1 MSGVVYE
8 CGVCGWS
15 YDEAA
20 GDPDIGI
27 PPGTKFEDLPADWTC
42 PACGVGKD
50 EFERIGHDSAPAP
63 VSTAPK
69 PTAPILIVGSGLAGY
84 TLVREIRARSPDVP
98 ILVLTADGGEVYTK
112 PMLSNAFAKGHAPDD
127 LVRRSA
133 SAFAAENG
141 IEVRKRI
148 RVVAIDRVGKAA
160 RTDKGETIAYDKL
173 ILALGADP
181 RVFPV
186 EGTDTVGVAAVN
198 DLDDY
203 RRWRDRIGSSGRI
216 LLIGAGLI
224 GCEFADDLT
233 GAGFEVS
240 VVDPGPRPLARLLPP
255 EIAAD
260 LVSALTARGA
270 CFHMGRAVA
279 RYQVA
284 DKGFVAVLDD
294 GGTIAFDHAL
304 SAVGLRPRTQLAAE
318 AGLAVK
324 AGILVDRGLA
334 TSDPAIFA
342 LGDCA
347 ETVVGP
353 LPFIAPLLIEAE
365 VLADRLTGGSRTLAF
380 PVMPVVVKTPS
391 LPLSVA
397 SPPPGLFGDWT
408 AKRVEG
414 GVEALLKTAEGR
426 VIGYALSGTATV
438 RAKELAVG
446 LPAPLPPETPAAP
459 VVDKPV
465 VHVCDICG
473 WTYDPATGDP
483 DNGVPPGTAW
493 EDVPEGWEC
502 PVCGAGKDAFTLA

>member
-8 CGVCGWS
+8 CGVCGWT

-20 GDPDIGI
+20 GDPDSGI
-27 PPGTKFEDLPADWTC
+27 APGTRFEDLPADWSC

-50 EFERIGHDSAPAP
+50 EFERLGGAVAPDPVVVPKADS
-63 VSTAPK
+63 
-69 PTAPILIVGSGLAGY
+69 PIVIVGSGLAGY
-84 TLVREIRARSPDVP
+84 TLVREIRARSTDVP
-98 ILVLTADGGEVYTK
+98 ILVLTADGGEAYTK
-112 PMLSNAFAKGHAPDD
+112 PMLSNAFAKGHGPDD

-133 SAFAAENG
+133 AAFAAESG
-141 IEVRKRI
+141 IEIRKRT
-148 RVVAIDRVGKAA
+148 RVVAIDRTAKTV
-160 RTDKGETIAYDKL
+160 RLDKGGTVAYDKL
-173 ILALGADP
+173 VLALGADP

-186 EGTDTVGVAAVN
+186 DGADKVGVVAVN

-203 RRWRDRIGSSGRI
+203 RRWRERIGSSGRI

-255 EIAAD
+255 EIGAD
-260 LVSALTARGA
+260 LVAALNARGA
-270 CFHMGRAVA
+270 CFHLGRAVS
-279 RYQVA
+279 RYEVA
-284 DKGFVAVLDD
+284 DKGFVAHLDD

-304 SAVGLRPRTQLAAE
+304 SAVGLRPRTGLAAE

-342 LGDCA
+342 IGDCA
-347 ETVVGP
+347 ETPVGP

-397 SPPPGLFGDWT
+397 SPPPGLFGDWSAT
-408 AKRVEG
+408 RVEG
-414 GVEALLKTAEGR
+414 GVEALLKTADGT
-426 VIGYALSGTATV
+426 VIGFALSGAATS
-438 RAKELAVG
+438 RARELAVG
-446 LPAPLPPETPAAP
+446 LPAPLPPETPAHAAI
-459 VVDKPV
+459 VDRPV
-465 VHVCDICG
+465 VHVCDVCG

-483 DNGVPPGTAW
+483 DNGVPSGTAW
-493 EDVPEGWEC
+493 DDVPEGWEC
-502 PVCGAGKDAFTLA
+502 PVCGAGKRAFTTG